1 MSFEKATKHT
11 VFEDVQAMLTATALV
26 SLGIFLLN
34 EGGLLAGG
42 MTGLSL
48 ILQKL
53 TGYPFGVFFILLN
66 LPFFYLALK
75 RMGTEFT
82 IKTFSCIFLVAL
94 ATECLPLVI
103 TLQEVNVVYCAAM
116 GGLMIGCGLL
126 ILFRHQASLGGFNIV
141 ALYVQQRFNISA
153 GKLQMAIDC
162 AIVGGSFFIV
172 SPWILAVSVIGAVAV
187 NLAIAVNHKPGRYI
201 NS

>member
-1 MSFEKATKHT
+1 MSTEKSTKHT
-11 VFEDVQAMLTATALV
+11 VFEDVQALLSATALV

-48 ILQKL
+48 MLQKL
-53 TGYPFGVFFILLN
+53 TGYSFGIFFVLLN

-75 RMGTEFT
+75 QMGPEFT
-82 IKTFSCIFLVAL
+82 LKTFTSIFMVAI
-94 ATECLPLVI
+94 ATEYLPLVI
-103 TLQEVNVVYCAAM
+103 QLKEVNVVYCAAM

-126 ILFRHQASLGGFNIV
+126 ILFRHEASLGGFNV
-141 ALYVQQRFNISA
+141 LALYVQKRSNISA
-153 GKLQMAIDC
+153 GKLQMGIDC
-162 AIVGGSFFIV
+162 CIVGASFFIV
-172 SPWILAVSVIGAVAV
+172 TPWILGVSVIGAVAV